1 MVAIFLILL
10 PASLNHQDNS
20 DKLNLYVSNINNTL
34 IVDLMIVI
42 NNTYHVDIYEK
53 LIVDLM
59 IVINNTYHVDIYE
72 NSRVNTEFVT
82 RWLTNNPRLSFGT
95 NLPQKLASGFV
106 QRSCIHSR
114 SGTKISVCECAGIY
128 PFCRLMQLRRRLRTI

>member
-1 MVAIFLILL
+1 MYRHREVYMVAIFLILL

-20 DKLNLYVSNINNTL
+20 DKLNLYVSNINNT
-34 IVDLMIVI
+34 
-42 NNTYHVDIYEK
+42 